1 MRLTLTQRNRTS
13 VCEAI
18 MSAPDGNTVEIK
30 PAGRNLDQNAAL
42 HAILTDIARSGIPF
56 AGKPRSMMEWK
67 VLMVSAHATAS
78 GEHQEVLQGIEG
90 EPVALREST
99 ARMSKERMS
108 SLIEYVASWAVS
120 NGIRLRAPV
129 SYEQYQR

>member
-42 HAILTDIARSGIPF
+42 HAVLSDIANSGLPF
-56 AGKPRSMMEWK
+56 AGKPRTMAEWK
-67 VLMVSAHATAS
+67 VLMVSGHARVM
-78 GEHQEVLQGIEG
+78 GDNLEVVQGIEG

-99 ARMSKERMS
+99 ARMSKDRMA
-108 SLIEYVASWAVS
+108 SLIEYTVAWAVQ